1 MKTEAVF
8 YYKIRIEGGEMPKA
22 RNPNREKAFEI
33 YKKHKGEIDLVEIA
47 SQLNLAAGT
56 VRGWKSKDKWDE
68 KMNACGGWNSFYWSN
83 HDQAR
88 AVTRFGDESPEYR
101 VISAKM
107 LGALHIQNNQCRGIC
122 QRSKI
127 RFLLL

>member
-1 MKTEAVF
+1 
-8 YYKIRIEGGEMPKA
+8 
-22 RNPNREKAFEI
+22 
-33 YKKHKGEIDLVEIA
+33 
-47 SQLNLAAGT
+47 
-56 VRGWKSKDKWDE
+56 
-68 KMNACGGWNSFYWSN
+68 MNACGGWNSLYWSN

-107 LGALHIQNNQCRGIC
+107 LGTALHIQNNQCRGIC

>member
-1 MKTEAVF
+1 
-8 YYKIRIEGGEMPKA
+8 MPKA

-68 KMNACGGWNSFYWSN
+68 KMNGTLRKN
-83 HDQAR
+83 
-88 AVTRFGDESPEYR
+88 TE
-101 VISAKM
+101 
-107 LGALHIQNNQCRGIC
+107 
-122 QRSKI
+122 RSKRKSEI
-127 RFLLL
+127 KKKANAEVIDQIIENTDLNDKQRLFCILYCQMLQCHKSISKSI

>member
-1 MKTEAVF
+1 
-8 YYKIRIEGGEMPKA
+8 MPKE

-68 KMNACGGWNSFYWSN
+68 KMNGPHQKIWNAPN
-83 HDQAR
+83 EKVKTKRKPMQ
-88 AVTRFGDESPEYR
+88 
-101 VISAKM
+101 K
-107 LGALHIQNNQCRGIC
+107 
-122 QRSKI
+122 
-127 RFLLL
+127 